1 MKFYKRCYQ
10 SLFTIVFTI
19 LDMTQNVL
27 AMDCDTFS
35 KIAEYMGFLYITFT
49 DCCKVGGVTCDA
61 NKKYC

>member
-35 KIAEYMGFLYITFT
+35 KIAEYMGLTIHGGSYI
-49 DCCKVGGVTCDA
+49 
-61 NKKYC
+61 